1 MALSNKVLLCSL
13 FVCLLVGNHFSV
25 ADNLSRQ
32 NIDVEVDANAEVME
46 VDAEARELGATT
58 IEPVTFVPVAFTHKA
73 EAENFEVEIG
83 LKMVGTATPLMK
95 LVTIEAPA
103 NYEFAADCVAVNGQR
118 GQTDLNLTIN
128 GTPYTAKG
136 FIGTVGCAKDSTDSK
151 IAKLSLSV
159 VIPANALNS
168 ITTFKFM
175 VLKSPAVT
183 PASNKWKVSYDGRN
197 NKETVQGSVVQN
209 VLGWPSAVGTPAD
222 KLGTPSTTAPS
233 LRPTSFDGNKAGQAI
248 GFYMLFSTQI
258 EAGKG
263 FFFVIGSSYL
273 AFEKTGDCAQKEIGA
288 TVQVCVTGTCT
299 KKDIGTIKS
308 SKIDPTTKAI
318 GCTASSS
325 GMVFITKDAIVAGS
339 GVYVH
344 AKVKSSKFTDK
355 DKTAGKA
362 RFGSCNVPDC
372 PATTKTAYKAAAKYV
387 DFGESADDVKVKKV
401 NGSFQ
406 ALVSSVVVALVSFS
420 LF

>member
-46 VDAEARELGATT
+46 VDAEARELVTTT
-58 IEPVTFVPVAFTHKA
+58 IEPVTFIPEVFTHKA

-83 LKMVGTATPLMK
+83 LKMVGDATPSVK
-95 LVTIEAPA
+95 IVKIEAPTK
-103 NYEFAADCVAVNGQR
+103 YEFNTDCSAAAQR
-118 GQTDLNLTIN
+118 GQTGDTFNI
-128 GTPYTAKG
+128 GGVDYTAKG
-136 FIGTVGCAKDSTDSK
+136 FGGLSVACAVDPA
-151 IAKLSLSV
+151 AKNKANLTLDV
-159 VIPANALNS
+159 VIPPNVGK
-168 ITTFKFM
+168 TMQTFKFK

-209 VLGWPSAVGTPAD
+209 VLGWAGGVGNPAD